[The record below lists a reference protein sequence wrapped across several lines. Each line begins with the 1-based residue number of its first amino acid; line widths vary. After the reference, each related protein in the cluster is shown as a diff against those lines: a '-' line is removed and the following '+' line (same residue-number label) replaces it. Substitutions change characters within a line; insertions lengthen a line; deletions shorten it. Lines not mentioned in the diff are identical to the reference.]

1 MQTATDD
8 FKHIS
13 SHFYTLFVDFRDA
26 FGSIDQ
32 RYLIRT
38 LLDSGIEKLY
48 CELIADIY
56 EESSRFEVICGQQ
69 LSKEFELPIGTKT
82 GDPLSAV
89 LFIIVLDKSL
99 KEVHHLAIVNQN
111 IQDEKKMSPLP
122 VLGYADDTTFVSYFE
137 NMLKSMLEKLLD
149 GTKGSG
155 LSIRP
160 DKCAIFYERKSENR
174 WYKSKSDRSPSIK

>member
-1 MQTATDD
+1 M
-8 FKHIS
+8 
-13 SHFYTLFVDFRDA
+13 YA

-38 LLDSGIEKLY
+38 LLDSGVEKLY

-56 EESSRFEVICGQQ
+56 EESHFEVICGQQ

-82 GDPLSAV
+82 GPLSTV

-99 KEVHHLAIVNQN
+99 KEVHHLAILNQN
-111 IQDEKKMSPLP
+111 IQDEKKISPSP
-122 VLGYADDTTFVSYFE
+122 VSGYADDTTFISYFE
-137 NMLKSMLEKLLD
+137 NVLKSMLDKLLD
-149 GTKGSG
+149 ETKDSG

-160 DKCAIFYERKSENR
+160 DKCAIFMNKDQRTAG
-174 WYKSKSDRSPSIK
+174 IKVKVIDLHQ